1 MGTLIRHARLG
12 LPAAAT
18 VIALTIAMIEPSFG
32 ALLVAAVGAPPLVE
46 AGLLTALGVAVAL
59 SAIAVRT
66 DPKRRLASLAATNSR
81 PEHHFSMNRHTSTP
95 ADFDNGNGSC
105 QGKTSFDGRLP
116 VKVAT
121 PEPRCF
127 EQRGSLPALHSH
139 NTISHRNVLMQMID
153 GGSRLR
159 RG

>member
-1 MGTLIRHARLG
+1 MTSPVRVL
-12 LPAAAT
+12 T
-18 VIALTIAMIEPSFG
+18 VAMIEAALQTTLVTAVG
-32 ALLVAAVGAPPLVE
+32 GAALLASRLRAASRA
-46 AGLLTALGVAVAL
+46 AIALP
-59 SAIAVRT
+59 AIAVRAN
-66 DPKRRLASLAATNSR
+66 PEHRLASLAATN
-81 PEHHFSMNRHTSTP
+81 PQPQYHFSMNRHTSTP